1 MLTKKVPM
9 RKCVATQESCPKKD
23 LIRVVRNKDGEVFI
37 DEKGKQN
44 GRGAY
49 IKRSLEALD
58 VAIKKNALGKAL
70 ETSIPESIYDE
81 LKKIIDGK

>member
-1 MLTKKVPM
+1 MKKEPL
-9 RKCVATQESCPKKD
+9 RKCLATNERLAKKD

-49 IKRSLEALD
+49 IKRSLEALE

>member
-1 MLTKKVPM
+1 MNPKKVPM
-9 RKCVATQESCPKKD
+9 RRCVATQESLPKKD
-23 LIRVVRNKDGEVFI
+23 LIRVVRNNQREVFI

-49 IKRSLEALD
+49 IKRSLEALE

-70 ETSIPESIYDE
+70 EITIPESIYDE
-81 LKKIIDGK
+81 LKKLIDGK

>member
-1 MLTKKVPM
+1 MERM
-9 RKCVATQESCPKKD
+9 RDVWFAVMGIKE
-23 LIRVVRNKDGEVFI
+23 EV
-37 DEKGKQN
+37 E
-44 GRGAY
+44 
-49 IKRSLEALD
+49 

>member
-1 MLTKKVPM
+1 M

-23 LIRVVRNKDGEVFI
+23 LIRVVKNNQGEVFV

-49 IKRSLEALD
+49 IKKSLEALE

-70 ETSIPESIYDE
+70 ETTIPESIYAE
-81 LKKIIDGK
+81 LKEIIDGK

>member
-1 MLTKKVPM
+1 MNPKKVPM
-9 RKCVATQESCPKKD
+9 RRCVATQEALPKKD
-23 LIRVVRNKDGEVFI
+23 LIRVVRNNQGEVFI

-49 IKRSLEALD
+49 IKRSLEALE

-70 ETSIPESIYDE
+70 EVTIPESIYDE
-81 LKKIIDGK
+81 LKQLIDGK